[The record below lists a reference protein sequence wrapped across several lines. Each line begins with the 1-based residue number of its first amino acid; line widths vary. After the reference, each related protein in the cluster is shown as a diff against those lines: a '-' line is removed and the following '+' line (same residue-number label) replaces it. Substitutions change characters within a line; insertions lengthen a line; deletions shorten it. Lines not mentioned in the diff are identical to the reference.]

1 MRKIVKTI
9 LAVACFAGIILAGG
23 ENPDGSVNFIWTLSW
38 LAVAVA
44 SGFGLKKMEEAK

>member
-23 ENPDGSVNFIWTLSW
+23 ENPDGSRRRRTT
-38 LAVAVA
+38 AR
-44 SGFGLKKMEEAK
+44 